1 MQGRQLQ
8 RNLTNIDLVG
18 NFRQA
23 LENLGYN
30 LDEIYEEEPEQGL
43 GTSGLGRLSVCMM
56 EGLTTLQVPVIGYGL
71 RYDFGSF
78 VQRFDENGEQVE
90 IPDFWV
96 SKGVPWEI
104 ARQDVCYK
112 IFFGGKVQPLSES
125 PSDYA
130 R

>member
-8 RNLTNIDLVG
+8 RNLTNIDLVV

-43 GTSGLGRLSVCMM
+43 GTSGLGRLSVCMI

-78 VQRFDENGEQVE
+78 V
-90 IPDFWV
+90 
-96 SKGVPWEI
+96 
-104 ARQDVCYK
+104 
-112 IFFGGKVQPLSES
+112 
-125 PSDYA
+125 
-130 R
+130 